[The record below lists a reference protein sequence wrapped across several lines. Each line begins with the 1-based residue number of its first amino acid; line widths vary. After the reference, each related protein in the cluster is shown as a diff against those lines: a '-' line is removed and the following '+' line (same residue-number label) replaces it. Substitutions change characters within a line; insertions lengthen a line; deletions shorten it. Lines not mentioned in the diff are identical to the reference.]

1 MLDESLRF
9 EITTLQT
16 IGARSELG
24 SAGDGRPPEIE
35 SHLNRLLNLWKRL
48 ESITDQASDVKS
60 RSLGRSQD
68 FELLAIAAFRE
79 AESADLIEQSMETEL
94 TSLCSE
100 LKEKDEALQ
109 AQEIALVRL
118 EETSKAKLAELE
130 NHIQNQENQLRDRE
144 MERQQLTSERDRLVC
159 RLNEAELAAKRPEA
173 GAPVSALSLEIAKR
187 EDSVAARES
196 DLHEGDQKTDIENLQ
211 LRLEEAEAK
220 FVSQERTLK
229 EKEIGIHAAAVREK
243 EIGKLIERLSLECE
257 KLSAELCE
265 KKLIISRLED
275 TTCYYFLNGAKA
287 WEKILRVVQVCRP
300 LFGQPARRKLDTPAC
315 STAQNRS

>member
-9 EITTLQT
+9 EIATLQT
-16 IGARSELG
+16 IGVKSELG
-24 SAGDGRPPEIE
+24 SAGDGRSPEIE
-35 SHLNRLLNLWKRL
+35 SHLNRLLSLWKRL
-48 ESITDQASDVKS
+48 ESITDRASDVKS

-68 FELLAIAAFRE
+68 FELLAIAALRE
-79 AESADLIEQSMETEL
+79 AECADLIEQSMETEL

-100 LKEKDEALQ
+100 LKQKDETLQ
-109 AQEIALVRL
+109 ARETALVRL

-130 NHIQNQENQLRDRE
+130 NHIQNQENQFREWE
-144 MERQQLTSERDRLVC
+144 MERQQLTSERDRIVL
-159 RLNEAELAAKRPEA
+159 RLNDAELAAKRPEA
-173 GAPVSALSLEIAKR
+173 EAQVCALSLEIAKR

-220 FVSQERTLK
+220 FVNQERTLK
-229 EKEIGIHAAAVREK
+229 EKETGIHAAAVREK

-265 KKLIISRLED
+265 KELIISRLED
-275 TTCYYFLNGAKA
+275 TPCYHFLNGAKV

-300 LFGQPARRKLDTPAC
+300 LFGQ
-315 STAQNRS
+315 

>member
-16 IGARSELG
+16 IGAKSELG
-24 SAGDGRPPEIE
+24 SADDGRPPEIE
-35 SHLNRLLNLWKRL
+35 SHLNRLLNLWKKL

-68 FELLAIAAFRE
+68 FELLAIAALRE
-79 AESADLIEQSMETEL
+79 AECADLIEQSMETEL

-100 LKEKDEALQ
+100 LKQKDEALQ
-109 AQEIALVRL
+109 ARETALVRL
-118 EETSKAKLAELE
+118 EERSKAKLAELE
-130 NHIQNQENQLRDRE
+130 NHIQNQANQFRDRE
-144 MERQQLTSERDRLVC
+144 MELQQLTSERDRLVG

-173 GAPVSALSLEIAKR
+173 EAQVCALSLEIAKR

-220 FVSQERTLK
+220 FVNQEKTLK
-229 EKEIGIHAAAVREK
+229 EKETGIHAAAVREK

-265 KKLIISRLED
+265 KELIISRLED
-275 TTCYYFLNGAKA
+275 TPCYHFLNGAKA

-300 LFGQPARRKLDTPAC
+300 LFGQ
-315 STAQNRS
+315 